1 MLQYLEWKRLYS
13 SYYRSALDYF
23 DTMIQKEN
31 EDIVLT
37 DVEFKLN
44 EIIISYE
51 DIEKGGYFY
60 EKIKIEDFLN
70 FHYDNLNKQ

>member
-1 MLQYLEWKRLYS
+1 MLAYLEWKRLYS

-23 DTMIQKEN
+23 DTKLCQDN
-31 EDIVLT
+31 EDLLLN

-51 DIEKGGYFY
+51 DIEKGEYFY

>member
-1 MLQYLEWKRLYS
+1 MLAYLEWKHLYS

-23 DTMIQKEN
+23 DTKLRQDN
-31 EDIVLT
+31 EDLVLS
-37 DVEFKLN
+37 DVEFKMN
-44 EIIISYE
+44 EIVISYE

-70 FHYDNLNKQ
+70 FHYENLNKQ